1 MKINAQ
7 RLREHLETLGRIGAT
22 PGQGV
27 TRPALTPID
36 LEAREQVKTWMQDA
50 GMEVR
55 LDAAANMI
63 GRLPGRKPGPVI
75 MMGSHID
82 TVPQGGIFDGC
93 LGVLAAVEVVHS
105 LVESGYQ
112 PEHPIEVAVF
122 TDEEG
127 TRFVKGCLGSLV
139 LASSEDQIEWITN
152 LKDNVGIT
160 YGEALR
166 QVGLDPKKLGEAR
179 RAPESL
185 KGYFELHIEQGGVLE
200 SEGQKIG
207 VVEGI
212 VGITRHWATFR
223 GKANHAGTT
232 PMHLRKDALVGAAE
246 LVLAVRETVHQLGG
260 RLVGTVGYMEI
271 TPGGVNVVPG
281 AVRMSIEL
289 RDMDAAIIST
299 ATERIAERARV
310 IADQHD
316 LTVEFREAKAIDGVP
331 THPMMQEIIESE
343 AQGLGLSTKRMI
355 SGAGHDAEHMATICP
370 TGMIFV
376 PSKGG
381 ISHSPAEWT
390 EWDDATGGAQ
400 VLLNSVVK
408 LDQKK

>member
-1 MKINAQ
+1 MQINAQ

-22 PGQGV
+22 KGQGV
-27 TRPALTPID
+27 TRPALSPAD
-36 LEAREQVKTWMQDA
+36 LEAREQVKAWMIDA

-55 LDAAANMI
+55 LDAAANLI
-63 GRLPGRKPGPVI
+63 GRLPGRQTGPVI
-75 MMGSHID
+75 MMGSHTD
-82 TVPQGGIFDGC
+82 TVPQGGIFDGA

-105 LVESGYQ
+105 LVEGGYQ
-112 PEHPIEVAVF
+112 PEYPIEVAVF

-139 LASSEDQIEWITN
+139 VASAEHEMEALTK
-152 LKDNVGIT
+152 LKGHDGLM
-160 YGEALR
+160 YGEVLE
-166 QVGLDPKKLGEAR
+166 QLGLDPQKLGEAR

-185 KGYFELHIEQGGVLE
+185 KGYFELHIEQGGILE
-200 SEGQKIG
+200 AEGLRIG

-212 VGITRHWATFR
+212 VGITRHWVTFR

-232 PMHLRKDALVGAAE
+232 PMHLRKDALVGASE

-260 RLVGTVGYMEI
+260 RLVGTVGFMEI

-289 RDMDAAIIST
+289 RDMEASIT
-299 ATERIAERARV
+299 TEATKRLAERARE
-310 IADQHD
+310 IADRYG
-316 LTVEFREAKAIDGVP
+316 LTVEFREAPSIPGVP
-331 THPMMQEIIESE
+331 TDETMQAIIEDE
-343 AQGLGLSTKRMI
+343 AQALGLSAKRMI

-390 EWDDATGGAQ
+390 EWDDAANGAQ
-400 VLLNSVVK
+400 VLLNSVVR
-408 LDQKK
+408 LDQR

>member
-1 MKINAQ
+1 MQINAQ

-22 PGQGV
+22 KGQGV
-27 TRPALTPID
+27 TRPALSSAD
-36 LEAREQVKTWMQDA
+36 LEAREQVKAWMIDA

-55 LDAAANMI
+55 LDAAANLI
-63 GRLPGRKPGPVI
+63 GRLPGRQMGPVI
-75 MMGSHID
+75 MMGSHTD
-82 TVPQGGIFDGC
+82 TVPQGGIFDGA

-112 PEHPIEVAVF
+112 PEYPIEVAVF

-139 LASSEDQIEWITN
+139 VASAEHEMEPLTK
-152 LKDNVGIT
+152 LKGHDGLT
-160 YGEALR
+160 YGDVLEQL
-166 QVGLDPKKLGEAR
+166 GLDPQKLGEAR
-179 RAPESL
+179 RTPESL
-185 KGYFELHIEQGGVLE
+185 KGYFELHIEQGGILE
-200 SEGQKIG
+200 VEGLKIG

-212 VGITRHWATFR
+212 VGITRHWVTFR

-232 PMHLRKDALVGAAE
+232 PMHLRKDALVGASE

-260 RLVGTVGYMEI
+260 RLVGTVGFMEI

-289 RDMDAAIIST
+289 RDMEASIIT
-299 ATERIAERARV
+299 EATKRLAERARE
-310 IADQHD
+310 IADRYG
-316 LTVEFREAKAIDGVP
+316 LTVEFREAPSIPGVP
-331 THPMMQEIIESE
+331 TDKTMQAIIEGE
-343 AQGLGLSTKRMI
+343 AQVLGLSAKRMI

-390 EWDDATGGAQ
+390 EWDDVANGAQ

-408 LDQKK
+408 LDQR